1 MFSFELDYVKKLVMC
16 TISGDLT
23 IPDVPEFN
31 CQLATCAEEARRK
44 FGYFRLLAD
53 ATKANVQPVAV
64 VEKMSK
70 PEDHLREPGDRWA
83 VAIASVLAKL
93 QANRAFT
100 HPNVKA
106 FMSLPEAEAWLLEGD
121 DPSQR

>member
-1 MFSFELDYVKKLVMC
+1 MFSFKVDYVKKLVRC
-16 TISGDLT
+16 TVSGDVTML
-23 IPDVPEFN
+23 DVPEFN
-31 CQLATCAEEARRK
+31 RQLAARAEEARRR
-44 FGYFRLLAD
+44 FGYFRLLSD
-53 ATKANVQPVAV
+53 ATEANVQPVAV

-83 VAIASVLAKL
+83 VAIGSVLSKL

-106 FMSLPEAEAWLLEGD
+106 FTSLPEAEAWLLEGD
-121 DPSQR
+121 GPPQR